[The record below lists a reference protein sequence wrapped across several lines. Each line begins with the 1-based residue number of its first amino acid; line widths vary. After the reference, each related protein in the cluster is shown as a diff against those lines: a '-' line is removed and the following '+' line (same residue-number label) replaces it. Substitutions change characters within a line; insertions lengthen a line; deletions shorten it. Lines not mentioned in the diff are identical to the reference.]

1 MSKPPTLPRRQFLLL
16 ALGLAG
22 SVAAGSK
29 LPRVAE
35 GWLRREHLLRAKLTA
50 LFIHQESAQAIGRA
64 YLERYPQE
72 ADIRRLEDQ
81 IAQGIAGGR
90 TLLAAT
96 SKQEMSKLL
105 SDRVRQDFETEH
117 VVKVQG
123 WILSIT
129 EARLCA
135 LTALA

>member
-1 MSKPPTLPRRQFLLL
+1 MSKPPTIHRRQFLLL

-29 LPRVAE
+29 LSGAAE
-35 GWLRREHLLRAKLTA
+35 GWLRQGNLRAKLTA

-64 YLERYPQE
+64 YLQRYPQE
-72 ADIRRLEDQ
+72 ADVRTLEDQ
-81 IAQGIAGGR
+81 IAQGIAGGH
-90 TLLAAT
+90 TLLVAT
-96 SKQEMSKLL
+96 GKPEISKLL
-105 SDRVRQDFETEH
+105 TDRIRQDFATDR

-123 WILSIT
+123 WILSVT

-135 LTALA
+135 LAALA

>member
-1 MSKPPTLPRRQFLLL
+1 MSKPPTIHRRQFLLL

-29 LPRVAE
+29 LSGAAE
-35 GWLRREHLLRAKLTA
+35 GWLRHGNLSAKLTA

-64 YLERYPQE
+64 YLQRFSQE
-72 ADIRRLEDQ
+72 ADVRTLEDR

-90 TLLAAT
+90 TLLVAT
-96 SKQEMSKLL
+96 GKPEISKLL
-105 SDRVRQDFETEH
+105 TDRIRQDFATDQI
-117 VVKVQG
+117 VKVQG

-135 LTALA
+135 LAALA

>member
-1 MSKPPTLPRRQFLLL
+1 MSKPPTIHRRQFLLL

-22 SVAAGSK
+22 SVAAGSR
-29 LPRVAE
+29 LSGSAE
-35 GWLRREHLLRAKLTA
+35 GWLRQGSLGAKLTA
-50 LFIHQESAQAIGRA
+50 LFVHQESAQAIGRA
-64 YLERYPQE
+64 YLQRFPQE
-72 ADIRRLEDQ
+72 ANIRTLEDQ

-90 TLLAAT
+90 TLLVAT
-96 SKQEMSKLL
+96 GKPEISKLL
-105 SDRVRQDFETEH
+105 SNRIRQDFATDQ

-135 LTALA
+135 LTTLA

>member
-1 MSKPPTLPRRQFLLL
+1 MSKPPTKHRRQFLLL

-29 LPRVAE
+29 LSGAAG
-35 GWLRREHLLRAKLTA
+35 GWLRQGELRAKLTA
-50 LFIHQESAQAIGRA
+50 LFIHQESAQAIGHA
-64 YLERYPQE
+64 YLQRYPQE
-72 ADIRRLEDQ
+72 ADIRTLEDQ
-81 IAQGIAGGR
+81 IAQGIPGGR
-90 TLLAAT
+90 TLLAT
-96 SKQEMSKLL
+96 TGKPEISKLL
-105 SDRVRQDFETEH
+105 TDRIRQDFATDQ

>member
-1 MSKPPTLPRRQFLLL
+1 MSKPLTIHRRQFLLL
-16 ALGLAG
+16 ALGVAG

-29 LPRVAE
+29 LSGAAG
-35 GWLRREHLLRAKLTA
+35 GWLRQGSLRAKLTA

-64 YLERYPQE
+64 YLQSYPRE
-72 ADIRRLEDQ
+72 ADALRLEDQ

-90 TLLAAT
+90 TLLAAID
-96 SKQEMSKLL
+96 KPKVSKLL
-105 SDRVRQDFETEH
+105 TDRIRQDFATDQ

-123 WILSIT
+123 WILSVT

-135 LTALA
+135 LTTLA